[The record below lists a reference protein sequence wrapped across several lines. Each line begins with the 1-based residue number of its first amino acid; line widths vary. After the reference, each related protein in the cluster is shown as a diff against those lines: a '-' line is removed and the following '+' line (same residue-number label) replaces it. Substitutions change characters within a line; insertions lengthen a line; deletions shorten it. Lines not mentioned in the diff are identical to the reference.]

1 MPSTLPKWRPALA
14 FATAIGL
21 TATLCGALERDR
33 PVELTSLALL
43 TVTLVPLLAS
53 VARGWLSRAEVIAL
67 REKTQAEAF
76 AMAIGLWRDGQLT
89 GTSDGDGESNPAVR
103 DRS

>member
-21 TATLCGALERDR
+21 TATLCGALESDR
-33 PVELTSLALL
+33 PVELASLALL
-43 TVTLVPLLAS
+43 TATLLPLLAS
-53 VARGWLSRAEVIAL
+53 VARGWLSRAEAIAL
-67 REKTQAEAF
+67 REQTQAEAF
-76 AMAIGLWRDGQLT
+76 AIAISLWREGQLT
-89 GTSDGDGESNPAVR
+89 ETSSSDGESNSAVR